1 MRRGFVRSG
10 KSGRVISKDSPFFGK
25 LGKLNLSG
33 RSTGSCAGHRHDASV
48 RSAVETLAGNRSG
61 KNRPSVSLPLG
72 QLPGLAAGNELRMSP
87 IETDDFWEDLLDYIE
102 QGKVLPVIGEHAVS
116 FGESNELLYPWLAR
130 ELATRLGVNGSRLAE
145 KPTLND
151 VAREHLLGGGER
163 NAIYTRLS
171 RILRERYPVPGG
183 ALRDLAGIDAFN
195 LYLTTTFDPLL
206 ERALNA
212 VRFGGK
218 ESTRAQAFFPS
229 AANKDLPARRA
240 ELAGATVYYVLGKV
254 SVAAGEF
261 VAWEEDLLDFLCE
274 LPRHLSTDVMKNLG
288 NDLKSHALLILGL
301 NFSDWLTR
309 LFLRVSRQDPLSRVT
324 LASWL
329 ADGLLGAEAQS
340 MVMFFGGVNRSI
352 KVIECD
358 PAAFASELVRRW
370 RERHPI
376 PVSPTG
382 FDAAT
387 GPQGLVF
394 ISYAREDELAARCL
408 ADGLKAQGCDV
419 YFDRERLGAGINY
432 HFQLEDQVRKY
443 CGLFLS
449 VISPATESAVGDNYF
464 HRERYWASQRA
475 EGYSDAERG
484 EFYLP
489 VLIHGALPA
498 ELRQEPRIFSGCQ
511 WNHLP
516 GGAVNPDFGRRVA
529 ELQQKYRGR

>member
-1 MRRGFVRSG
+1 
-10 KSGRVISKDSPFFGK
+10 
-25 LGKLNLSG
+25 
-33 RSTGSCAGHRHDASV
+33 
-48 RSAVETLAGNRSG
+48 
-61 KNRPSVSLPLG
+61 
-72 QLPGLAAGNELRMSP
+72 MSP
-87 IETDDFWEDLLDYIE
+87 IGTDDFWEDLLDFIE
-102 QGKVLPVIGEHAVS
+102 QGKVIPVIGEHAVT
-116 FGESNELLYPWLAR
+116 FGERNEPLYPWLAA
-130 ELATRLGVNGSRLAE
+130 ELANRLGVNGPRLTAGS
-145 KPTLND
+145 TLND
-151 VAREHLLGGGER
+151 VAREHLLAGGER

-171 RILRERYPVPGG
+171 RILRERCPVPGET
-183 ALRDLAGIDAFN
+183 LRDLAGIAAFN

-212 VRFGGK
+212 VRFGGV
-218 ESTRAQAFFPS
+218 ESTRTQVFFPGAVS
-229 AANKDLPARRA
+229 KDLPARRA
-240 ELAGATVYYVLGKV
+240 ELAGVTVYHVLGKV

-274 LPRHLSTDVMKNLG
+274 LPRHLSTDVMKHLG
-288 NDLKSHALLILGL
+288 SDLKSHALLLLGL

-329 ADGLLGAEAQS
+329 ADGPTDYAAQS

-358 PAAFASELVRRW
+358 PAAFASELARRW
-370 RERHPI
+370 KERHPA
-376 PVSPTG
+376 PVGPTG
-382 FDAAT
+382 FDATT
-387 GPQGLVF
+387 GPRGLVF
-394 ISYAREDELAARCL
+394 ISYAREDEVAARSL
-408 ADGLKAQGCDV
+408 ADGLKAQGCDI
-419 YFDRERLGAGINY
+419 YFDRERLGAGINF

-464 HRERYWASQRA
+464 RRERYWASQRA

-498 ELRQEPRIFSGCQ
+498 ELRQEPRIFSDCQ

-516 GGAVNPDFGRRVA
+516 GGAVTPEFGRTVA
-529 ELQQKYRGR
+529 GLQTKYRGS

>member
-1 MRRGFVRSG
+1 
-10 KSGRVISKDSPFFGK
+10 
-25 LGKLNLSG
+25 
-33 RSTGSCAGHRHDASV
+33 
-48 RSAVETLAGNRSG
+48 
-61 KNRPSVSLPLG
+61 
-72 QLPGLAAGNELRMSP
+72 MSP
-87 IETDDFWEDLLDYIE
+87 IGTDDFWEDLLDFIE
-102 QGKVLPVIGEHAVS
+102 QGKVIPVIGEHAVT
-116 FGESNELLYPWLAR
+116 FGEGNEPLYPWLAL
-130 ELATRLGVNGSRLAE
+130 ELANRLGVTGARLTAT
-145 KPTLND
+145 PTLND
-151 VAREHLLGGGER
+151 VAREHLLAGGER

-171 RILRERYPVPGG
+171 RILRERCPVPGG
-183 ALRDLAGIDAFN
+183 ALRDLAGIAAFN

-206 ERALNA
+206 ERSLNA
-212 VRFGGK
+212 VRFGGT
-218 ESTRAQAFFPS
+218 ESTRTQAFFPG
-229 AANKDLPARRA
+229 AANKDLPARRT
-240 ELAGATVYYVLGKV
+240 ELAGVTVYHVLGKV

-274 LPRHLSTDVMKNLG
+274 LPRHLSTDVMKHLG
-288 NDLKSHALLILGL
+288 NDLKSHALLLLGL
-301 NFSDWLTR
+301 NFSDWISR

-329 ADGLLGAEAQS
+329 ADGPSGAVAQS

-358 PAAFASELVRRW
+358 PVAFASELARRW
-370 RERHPI
+370 QESHRSPVGPI
-376 PVSPTG
+376 DFYAT
-382 FDAAT
+382 T
-387 GPQGLVF
+387 GPRGFVF
-394 ISYAREDELAARCL
+394 ISYAREDEVAARSL
-408 ADGLKAQGCDV
+408 ADGLKAHGCDV
-419 YFDRERLGAGINY
+419 YFDRERLGAGINF

-464 HRERYWASQRA
+464 RRERYWASQRA

-516 GGAVNPDFGRRVA
+516 GGAVPPEFCRSVA
-529 ELQQKYRGR
+529 ELQRKYRGS